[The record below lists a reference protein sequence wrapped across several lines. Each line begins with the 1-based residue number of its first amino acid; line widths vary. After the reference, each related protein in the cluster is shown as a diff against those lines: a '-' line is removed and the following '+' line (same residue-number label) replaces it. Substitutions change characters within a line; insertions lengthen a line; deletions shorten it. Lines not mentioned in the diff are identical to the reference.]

1 MVKENTVRKLEVRN
15 CIINFRMERWA
26 NKTAV
31 VTGASAGIGAAICL
45 GLANAGLSVVGLARR
60 PELIDKLKED
70 VTGTGRIQSRKCD
83 VSETDE
89 IRLSFEWVVDNFG
102 GVDVLVNNAGA
113 LFNSGNMT
121 DIGDN
126 KISDKD
132 LLATID
138 VNLKAVV
145 MCTRYAVASMK
156 KRKFDGYVIN
166 INSIAGHYIPF
177 RSGFNIYPSTKHAV
191 SAFTS
196 SLLNELAD
204 CKSKIKVTSLS
215 PGLVNTKMT
224 QHHSTAEEVP
234 ILQPSDIAD
243 AVLYLLST
251 PPYVNITEL
260 TVMSV
265 AEKKL

>member
-1 MVKENTVRKLEVRN
+1 
-15 CIINFRMERWA
+15 MERWA

-70 VTGTGRIQSRKCD
+70 VTGTGRIQSKKCD
-83 VSETDE
+83 VSEIDE
-89 IRLSFEWVVDNFG
+89 IRLSFEWIEDNFG
-102 GVDVLVNNAGA
+102 GVDVLVNNAGV
-113 LFNSGNMT
+113 LFFPGTVT
-121 DIGDN
+121 DGDS
-126 KISDKD
+126 KLSDKD
-132 LLATID
+132 ILTTID
-138 VNLKAVV
+138 VNIKAVV
-145 MCTRYAVASMK
+145 VCTRYAVASMK
-156 KRKFDGYVIN
+156 KRNFNGHIIN
-166 INSIAGHYIPF
+166 INSITGHYIPF

-215 PGLVNTKMT
+215 PGLVDTNMVQNLSK
-224 QHHSTAEEVP
+224 AEEVP

-251 PPYVNITEL
+251 PPHVNITEL